1 MTVRINIKLYGDL
14 KRHAP
19 NADTDFP
26 LSIDTGT
33 TLGDVLKMLSV
44 PEGRHV
50 ALINGRRS
58 NPDTSFSEGDTL
70 VLMPLISG
78 G

>member
-1 MTVRINIKLYGDL
+1 MQIFVKLYGEL

-19 NADTDFP
+19 GDQSQFALRLEP
-26 LSIDTGT
+26 GT
-33 TLGDVLKMLSV
+33 CLEDIQRLLAVPGD
-44 PEGRHV
+44 RHI

-58 NPDTSFSEGDTL
+58 TADATFDDGDTL
-70 VLMPLISG
+70 VLLPLISG

>member
-1 MTVRINIKLYGDL
+1 MNIQVKLYGDL
-14 KRHAP
+14 RRHAP
-19 NADTDFP
+19 GDEPQFTLRLQPGAILEDIQRMLAVADAP
-26 LSIDTGT
+26 HI
-33 TLGDVLKMLSV
+33 
-44 PEGRHV
+44 

-58 NPDTSFSEGDTL
+58 TKEAAVADGDTL

>member
-1 MTVRINIKLYGDL
+1 LRLQPGAILEDIQRMLAVAD
-14 KRHAP
+14 AP
-19 NADTDFP
+19 H
-26 LSIDTGT
+26 I
-33 TLGDVLKMLSV
+33 
-44 PEGRHV
+44 

-58 NPDTSFSEGDTL
+58 TKEAAVADGDTL